1 MTRSHAPGVRGR
13 LTWTICSELPLPCF
27 SSSITERPRWE
38 QGSATTGV
46 GWPWSPKPAH
56 PKTSFHLFT
65 FLDLKNTCL
74 NLLVM
79 IKAHD
84 KDGKTGVL
92 EWNPKRKVLNQ
103 APGAQDHWRGDPP
116 TMYLLVYSESNAYC
130 HGGKSAKKN
139 RMVYTLK
146 YKWSHANS

>member
-13 LTWTICSELPLPCF
+13 LTWTICSELPFPCF
-27 SSSITERPRWE
+27 SSSITERPWWE

-56 PKTSFHLFT
+56 PKASFHLFT

-92 EWNPKRKVLNQ
+92 GWNPKRKVLNQ
-103 APGAQDHWRGDPP
+103 APGAQNHWPGGP
-116 TMYLLVYSESNAYC
+116 THHVPLGLQRIQCLLPRWEICKEKQNGLHS
-130 HGGKSAKKN
+130 KI
-139 RMVYTLK
+139 
-146 YKWSHANS
+146 